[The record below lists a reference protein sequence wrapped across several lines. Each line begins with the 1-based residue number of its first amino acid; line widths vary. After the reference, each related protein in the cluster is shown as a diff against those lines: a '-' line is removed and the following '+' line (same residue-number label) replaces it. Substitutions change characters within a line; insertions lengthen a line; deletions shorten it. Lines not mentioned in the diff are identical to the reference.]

1 MTTQPDPNIAA
12 VLIYIAT
19 KNFNAALDH
28 IIQLRSEVVDGSTTL
43 LLGILP
49 TLLVS
54 ETALFAYRL
63 GHDSPHPKKAV
74 DLGYGQLDLD
84 ATAALTKLQRTHS
97 TSSIGYSSVY
107 VILESIKRF
116 ALLRQKL
123 VYILLTLLDDIAS
136 NPHRLF
142 GLIEEI
148 TEKLYNEESLKP
160 LGNLGEIIGVE
171 LFIFKHLIQASM
183 AVQDHIF
190 QNAAVHLHLGHS
202 LLGKYGSLV
211 RHTIIASTLSNGR
224 RVHFPDDVEPEYLL
238 PISDPLNVSLIYI
251 PKEGTSSCDGFSFQG
266 ASRNLGA
273 PSGIHSFLR
282 IMSYPKSYSKFFT
295 QTIHGPSVPSRHSL
309 ILFDFIRKLLQPEPS
324 SKRRSSGSSDE
335 SPHDQYL
342 DVGSSITFYD
352 RNIHFT
358 YFVCR
363 LDAQVVLSVI
373 HSGDGSGW
381 NDLMKLLATRLLAV
395 HGQKKVAMTADAQAQ
410 RAIREHGKILAYQEL
425 CHLVT
430 DLRSRNELTDASL
443 QATTSL
449 LTQNPEFYTIWN
461 FRREILSHMH
471 KDMLHSEH
479 DKIQQSCETELKLA
493 DELLQGAPKSYWVWN
508 HRRWVLEH
516 MPNPTWDHELKLLG
530 YMLDLDPRNFHG
542 WDYRRYVVAAIKTRL
557 PKEEFAYTL
566 DKIGQNFSNYSAWHY
581 RSKLLPNIFL
591 ILILV
596 MTPYRKCCV
605 CVLDLE
611 LVRNAILPNPWINQ
625 HGCINGGFSGKV
637 IYSFSV
643 PNASSSGTSL
653 LAIVFN
659 QKAKICRTGGSFA
672 FEANGIAGLAHVLT
686 PSYGKLHVFDLGITI
701 SEPSKI
707 AMTIDDDCFSG
718 SHIDQCLPAVV
729 IEGTLELQLSWLDC
743 SEFGEKHQS
752 KDVSKCKQWIQSDS
766 VWADELVCVQQL
778 VEIEPDSKW
787 PLLTLVYM
795 YEHDGLEKHAKEGLE
810 TLDKL
815 SSIDSLRVNYYQDW
829 RSRFIWAQHLAS
841 INVNSGTDRPFAIA
855 PWRNNSLRDFNFAS
869 SLFLIETL
877 VLDDNAIQFIPSD
890 LRHLV
895 RLCTL
900 SLRRNQIKS
909 ADSAKAV
916 KHLDSLRNLFLE
928 GNPMPGCDIV
938 TVQGWVS
945 GTPSHSK

>member
-1 MTTQPDPNIAA
+1 MSA
-12 VLIYIAT
+12 
-19 KNFNAALDH
+19 
-28 IIQLRSEVVDGSTTL
+28 
-43 LLGILP
+43 
-49 TLLVS
+49 
-54 ETALFAYRL
+54 
-63 GHDSPHPKKAV
+63 
-74 DLGYGQLDLD
+74 YGQ
-84 ATAALTKLQRTHS
+84 
-97 TSSIGYSSVY
+97 
-107 VILESIKRF
+107 
-116 ALLRQKL
+116 
-123 VYILLTLLDDIAS
+123 
-136 NPHRLF
+136 
-142 GLIEEI
+142 
-148 TEKLYNEESLKP
+148 
-160 LGNLGEIIGVE
+160 
-171 LFIFKHLIQASM
+171 
-183 AVQDHIF
+183 
-190 QNAAVHLHLGHS
+190 
-202 LLGKYGSLV
+202 
-211 RHTIIASTLSNGR
+211 
-224 RVHFPDDVEPEYLL
+224 
-238 PISDPLNVSLIYI
+238 
-251 PKEGTSSCDGFSFQG
+251 
-266 ASRNLGA
+266 
-273 PSGIHSFLR
+273 
-282 IMSYPKSYSKFFT
+282 
-295 QTIHGPSVPSRHSL
+295 
-309 ILFDFIRKLLQPEPS
+309 
-324 SKRRSSGSSDE
+324 
-335 SPHDQYL
+335 
-342 DVGSSITFYD
+342 
-352 RNIHFT
+352 
-358 YFVCR
+358 
-363 LDAQVVLSVI
+363 
-373 HSGDGSGW
+373 
-381 NDLMKLLATRLLAV
+381 

-516 MPNPTWDHELKLLG
+516 MPNPTWDRELKLLG

-581 RSKLLPNIFL
+581 RSKLLPNIFPDPDSRNDA
-591 ILILV
+591 IS
-596 MTPYRKCCV
+596 K
-605 CVLDLE
+605 DLE
-611 LVRNAILPNPWINQ
+611 LVRNAIFTEPMDQSAWLYQRWLL
-625 HGCINGGFSGKV
+625 GKV
-637 IYSFSV
+637 ILI
-643 PNASSSGTSL
+643 NA
-653 LAIVFN
+653 F
-659 QKAKICRTGGSFA
+659 
-672 FEANGIAGLAHVLT
+672 
-686 PSYGKLHVFDLGITI
+686 
-701 SEPSKI
+701 
-707 AMTIDDDCFSG
+707 
-718 SHIDQCLPAVV
+718 PAVV

-841 INVNSGTDRPFAIA
+841 INVNSGTDRPALPLPHGGSDTVVDAANLGLTYIQDSTSLLFHSSLDLSS
-855 PWRNNSLRDFNFAS
+855 NSLRDFNFAS

>member
-1 MTTQPDPNIAA
+1 MQ
-12 VLIYIAT
+12 VLPLFLAT
-19 KNFNAALDH
+19 
-28 IIQLRSEVVDGSTTL
+28 
-43 LLGILP
+43 
-49 TLLVS
+49 
-54 ETALFAYRL
+54 
-63 GHDSPHPKKAV
+63 
-74 DLGYGQLDLD
+74 
-84 ATAALTKLQRTHS
+84 
-97 TSSIGYSSVY
+97 
-107 VILESIKRF
+107 
-116 ALLRQKL
+116 
-123 VYILLTLLDDIAS
+123 
-136 NPHRLF
+136 
-142 GLIEEI
+142 
-148 TEKLYNEESLKP
+148 
-160 LGNLGEIIGVE
+160 
-171 LFIFKHLIQASM
+171 
-183 AVQDHIF
+183 
-190 QNAAVHLHLGHS
+190 
-202 LLGKYGSLV
+202 
-211 RHTIIASTLSNGR
+211 STLSARSGNVG
-224 RVHFPDDVEPEYLL
+224 
-238 PISDPLNVSLIYI
+238 IWAGTATDPLTIILY
-251 PKEGTSSCDGFSFQG
+251 FS
-266 ASRNLGA
+266 
-273 PSGIHSFLR
+273 
-282 IMSYPKSYSKFFT
+282 
-295 QTIHGPSVPSRHSL
+295 
-309 ILFDFIRKLLQPEPS
+309 IRKHISNCSVFPALPNLLF
-324 SKRRSSGSSDE
+324 SK
-335 SPHDQYL
+335 Q
-342 DVGSSITFYD
+342 
-352 RNIHFT
+352 
-358 YFVCR
+358 
-363 LDAQVVLSVI
+363 
-373 HSGDGSGW
+373 
-381 NDLMKLLATRLLAV
+381 

-425 CHLVT
+425 CQLVT

-516 MPNPTWDHELKLLG
+516 MPNPTWDRELKLLG

-581 RSKLLPNIFL
+581 RSKLLPNIFPDPDSRNDA
-591 ILILV
+591 IS
-596 MTPYRKCCV
+596 K
-605 CVLDLE
+605 DLE
-611 LVRNAILPNPWINQ
+611 LVRNAIFTEPMDQSAWLYQRWLL
-625 HGCINGGFSGKV
+625 GKETTPLQV
-637 IYSFSV
+637 VCSFSV

-659 QKAKICRTGGSFA
+659 QKAKICRAGGSFA

-841 INVNSGTDRPFAIA
+841 INVNSGTDRPALPLPHGGSDTVVDAANLGLTYIQDSTSLLFHSSLDLSS
-855 PWRNNSLRDFNFAS
+855 NSLRDFNFAS

>member
-142 GLIEEI
+142 GLMEEI

-211 RHTIIASTLSNGR
+211 RHTISIRSSKTANLAITMKRLFKWISVKAGLYFFNVIHPRQIASTLSNGR

-238 PISDPLNVSLIYI
+238 PILEYQRISDPLNVSLIYI

-282 IMSYPKSYSKFFT
+282 IMSYPKDLPSEYTKKHLTNIISILQSYSKFFT

-395 HGQKKVAMTADAQAQ
+395 V
-410 RAIREHGKILAYQEL
+410 
-425 CHLVT
+425 
-430 DLRSRNELTDASL
+430 
-443 QATTSL
+443 
-449 LTQNPEFYTIWN
+449 
-461 FRREILSHMH
+461 
-471 KDMLHSEH
+471 
-479 DKIQQSCETELKLA
+479 
-493 DELLQGAPKSYWVWN
+493 
-508 HRRWVLEH
+508 
-516 MPNPTWDHELKLLG
+516 
-530 YMLDLDPRNFHG
+530 
-542 WDYRRYVVAAIKTRL
+542 
-557 PKEEFAYTL
+557 
-566 DKIGQNFSNYSAWHY
+566 
-581 RSKLLPNIFL
+581 
-591 ILILV
+591 
-596 MTPYRKCCV
+596 
-605 CVLDLE
+605 
-611 LVRNAILPNPWINQ
+611 
-625 HGCINGGFSGKV
+625 
-637 IYSFSV
+637 
-643 PNASSSGTSL
+643 
-653 LAIVFN
+653 
-659 QKAKICRTGGSFA
+659 
-672 FEANGIAGLAHVLT
+672 
-686 PSYGKLHVFDLGITI
+686 
-701 SEPSKI
+701 EP
-707 AMTIDDDCFSG
+707 G
-718 SHIDQCLPAVV
+718 
-729 IEGTLELQLSWLDC
+729 
-743 SEFGEKHQS
+743 
-752 KDVSKCKQWIQSDS
+752 
-766 VWADELVCVQQL
+766 
-778 VEIEPDSKW
+778 
-787 PLLTLVYM
+787 
-795 YEHDGLEKHAKEGLE
+795 
-810 TLDKL
+810 
-815 SSIDSLRVNYYQDW
+815 
-829 RSRFIWAQHLAS
+829 
-841 INVNSGTDRPFAIA
+841 PF
-855 PWRNNSLRDFNFAS
+855 
-869 SLFLIETL
+869 
-877 VLDDNAIQFIPSD
+877 
-890 LRHLV
+890 
-895 RLCTL
+895 
-900 SLRRNQIKS
+900 
-909 ADSAKAV
+909 
-916 KHLDSLRNLFLE
+916 
-928 GNPMPGCDIV
+928 
-938 TVQGWVS
+938 
-945 GTPSHSK
+945 